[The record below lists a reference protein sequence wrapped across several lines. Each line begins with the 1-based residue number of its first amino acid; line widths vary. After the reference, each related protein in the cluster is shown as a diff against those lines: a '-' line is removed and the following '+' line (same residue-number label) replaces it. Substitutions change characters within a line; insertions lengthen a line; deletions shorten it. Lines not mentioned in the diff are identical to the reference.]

1 MKASLVNEMIFKINQ
16 CVGNYFL
23 GNSQANSSIQSHPD
37 FHIDY
42 DQGMMSPISEHI
54 YEYGEAMGIS
64 EPKSDGYGGAA
75 SSSVVPY
82 WENKKR
88 RSNVWKKREDELLR
102 LAVSEFGDSQ
112 WITVANFINQHGYN
126 RRGNECESRWK
137 RSLDPALNKGEWTRE
152 ETDKLLAL
160 VKRYGEKSWRR
171 IAGEMGNRS
180 DTQCRYQ
187 YRSLQKKNR
196 RQYEAG

>member
-1 MKASLVNEMIFKINQ
+1 
-16 CVGNYFL
+16 
-23 GNSQANSSIQSHPD
+23 
-37 FHIDY
+37 
-42 DQGMMSPISEHI
+42 
-54 YEYGEAMGIS
+54 MGIS

-102 LAVSEFGDSQ
+102 LAVSEFGDSH

-152 ETDKLLAL
+152 ETDNLPRTDVDFFSEVIYIDTCTAYRNGFPFLRQFFSSFSPHTASEKKSTSVRGRLAVTTML
-160 VKRYGEKSWRR
+160 SV
-171 IAGEMGNRS
+171 
-180 DTQCRYQ
+180 QP
-187 YRSLQKKNR
+187 
-196 RQYEAG
+196 

>member
-1 MKASLVNEMIFKINQ
+1 MWKSDTISEGDGG
-16 CVGNYFL
+16 CG
-23 GNSQANSSIQSHPD
+23 SSI
-37 FHIDY
+37 
-42 DQGMMSPISEHI
+42 G
-54 YEYGEAMGIS
+54 
-64 EPKSDGYGGAA
+64 
-75 SSSVVPY
+75 VTY

-102 LAVSEFGDSQ
+102 LAVSEFGDSH

-187 YRSLQKKNR
+187 YRSLQKKIDVST
-196 RQYEAG
+196 RQVSCYYNVVCSAVIGEAIVKLV